1 MPCHEMATFT
11 FKLKITTRAKIYSFT
26 ITTHT
31 HTPDWI
37 LHSFW
42 HYLTILQAYDKWQAK
57 DITNTTNSTRCS
69 HEMVSIF
76 SKCSHTRI
84 ISETLLQ
91 LPPKLLKVRD
101 EEVME
106 KFVIACKE
114 NLAKQV
120 GSNSFPFI
128 VLIMTSIP
136 RGQWKIVSAL
146 FFNLMIFLSKV
157 WFEFSHP
164 RIILRSAV
172 FSFVCVPVLPPSVSF
187 TAG

>member
-1 MPCHEMATFT
+1 MKRNAENSLA
-11 FKLKITTRAKIYSFT
+11 
-26 ITTHT
+26 
-31 HTPDWI
+31 
-37 LHSFW
+37 
-42 HYLTILQAYDKWQAK
+42 ILQVYDKA
-57 DITNTTNSTRCS
+57 NTTNSTRCS

-76 SKCSHTRI
+76 SKCSHIRI
-84 ISETLLQ
+84 ISETVLQ

-106 KFVIACKE
+106 KFVIACKQ

-157 WFEFSHP
+157 
-164 RIILRSAV
+164 
-172 FSFVCVPVLPPSVSF
+172 
-187 TAG
+187 

>member
-1 MPCHEMATFT
+1 MKKFSTKGASGKADEGGGGQGGGAG
-11 FKLKITTRAKIYSFT
+11 
-26 ITTHT
+26 
-31 HTPDWI
+31 
-37 LHSFW
+37 
-42 HYLTILQAYDKWQAK
+42 LTILQVYDKA
-57 DITNTTNSTRCS
+57 NTTNSTRCS

-76 SKCSHTRI
+76 SKCSHIRI
-84 ISETLLQ
+84 ISETL

-172 FSFVCVPVLPPSVSF
+172 FSFVCVQVLPPSVSF